1 MAFKHLSGQRYF
13 LIAKHSGKALG
24 FKNEDLGSSMVQMTL
39 DIDNEH
45 QKFSFDEG
53 NHFYWIMPAYR
64 DRYLAID
71 NYSTANEVRVIQW
84 HYEGEKENHHFHM
97 DPAGEGYY
105 RIRALHSGKFLDV
118 IRASEADEASV
129 LQFQLSGTDN
139 QLFKMVPVTDDPV
152 GESPMSY
159 GETNETLRNILLG
172 VIGAIPKVGGGISAV
187 IGFFFSSQN
196 TLSILWDQMKTYVDA
211 RIHEILE
218 KQVIDDLRDDVAGLL
233 TIAKEFDGLSPK
245 TVEKGSKLISAISYG
260 TGRQTHFLNKKAAV
274 LPYLLGLGTIM
285 IALRR
290 KLLVDYFEVFGYNPS
305 TNDYQKHLA
314 SLKEC
319 IKVFSK
325 DAEKHRKTLMK
336 SRMSHLQDRRDYR
349 TGEQH
354 QVDQELPLDIHTSE
368 TEDTYD
374 NWQMSWSMMYNGQI
388 GDFDFK
394 ERAEYALQ
402 QRRKQIAEQY
412 ESELDEM
419 MDQAKLWKH
428 FDPTESDYVEKVI
441 KRSVGTFGG
450 LQGTIAFEGV
460 TGSKIK
466 ALTLFQQNGSLVGL
480 TIGYEGQDT
489 EETVGKFT
497 ANSAR
502 LVLDKKEYI
511 NSVYGHMRNHI
522 EGIWFVTDKGH
533 VIGGGKTKE
542 TRFSADLGDGLKPRL
557 VRISGMHNN
566 NVIEQLNF
574 HWEYTY

>member
-24 FKNEDLGSSMVQMTL
+24 FKNEHLGSSMVQMTL
-39 DIDNEH
+39 DIDNEY

-64 DRYLAID
+64 ARYLAID

-84 HYEGEKENHHFHM
+84 HYEGGKENHHFHM
-97 DPAGEGYY
+97 DPAGGGYY
-105 RIRALHSGKFLDV
+105 RIRVLHSGKFLDV
-118 IRASEADEASV
+118 IRASEADDASV

-139 QLFKMVPVTDDPV
+139 QLFKLVPVTDDAV

-159 GETNETLRNILLG
+159 GETNEMLRTILLG

-187 IGFFFSSQN
+187 IGFFWSSQN
-196 TLSILWDQMKTYVDA
+196 TLSELWDQMKTYVDA

-218 KQVIDDLRDDVAGLL
+218 KQVIDGLRDDVAGLL
-233 TIAKEFDGLSPK
+233 IIAKEFDDLSPK

-260 TGRQTHFLNKKAAV
+260 SGRQTHFLNKKASV

-290 KLLVDYFEVFGYNPS
+290 KLLVDYYEVFGYEPS
-305 TNDYQKHLA
+305 KNDYQKHLA

-325 DAEKHRKTLMK
+325 DAEKHRKTLMN
-336 SRMSHLQDRRDYR
+336 SRLSHLRERKDMK
-349 TGEQH
+349 TKEQH
-354 QVDQELPLDIHTSE
+354 ETGQELPYFILSSQA
-368 TEDTYD
+368 EDTYD
-374 NWQMSWSMMYNGQI
+374 KWSMYWSMMYNGQI

-394 ERAEYALQ
+394 ERAEFAVQ
-402 QRRKQIAEQY
+402 QRRNQITQQY
-412 ESELDEM
+412 ESELDEL

-428 FDPTESDYVEKVI
+428 FDPTEGDYVEKVI
-441 KRSVGTFGG
+441 KRTVGTFGG
-450 LQGTIAFEGV
+450 YHGTTAFEGV
-460 TGSKIK
+460 KDAKIN
-466 ALTLFQQNGSLVGL
+466 ALTLFQENGNLVGL
-480 TIGYEGQDT
+480 RVGYEGQNI
-489 EETVGKFT
+489 EETIGKFT
-497 ANSAR
+497 TNSTR

-511 NSVYGHMRNHI
+511 NSIYGHMRNHI
-522 EGIWFVTDKGH
+522 EGIWFITDKGH

-542 TRFSADLGDGLKPRL
+542 TRFSADLGDGLKPKL
-557 VRISGMHNN
+557 ARISGMHNN
-566 NVIEQLNF
+566 NVIQQLNF